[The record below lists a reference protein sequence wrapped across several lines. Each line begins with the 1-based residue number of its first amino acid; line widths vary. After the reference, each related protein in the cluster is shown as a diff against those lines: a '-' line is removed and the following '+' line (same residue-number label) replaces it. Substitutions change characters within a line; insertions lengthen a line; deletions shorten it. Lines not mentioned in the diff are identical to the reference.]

1 MRRKV
6 MLNYKIENNNSNQWV
21 VFLHGIGGSINT
33 WKKQINDFSNYNLL
47 LIDLPGHGESKT
59 EEKITHT
66 YVNESIKEVMDLLNI
81 EKADFVGL
89 SLGTL
94 VATHFAIKYP
104 SRVKS
109 LIMGGAVISVEG
121 IYKFLMRLIQG
132 VKRFMPHRLLFHIMA
147 HIMLPKKNH
156 AKSRKIFIR
165 ESLKMTRKMFLSWIS
180 YISEIAHPDKLI
192 AMLKQLKIKTF
203 FISGDEDRCF
213 LEGTKKVSS
222 SLSKSTLYII
232 KKCGHVCSIEKAK
245 EFNAAVLNFLQNK
258 NKQPVLA

>member
-1 MRRKV
+1 
-6 MLNYKIENNNSNQWV
+6 MLNYRIENNNSTHWI
-21 VFLHGIGGSINT
+21 VFLHGIGGSVNT
-33 WKKQINDFSNYNLL
+33 WKKQIEDFSSYNLL

-59 EEKITHT
+59 NKNITTT
-66 YVNESIKEVMDLLNI
+66 YVNESIKEVMDFLNI

-94 VATHFAIKYP
+94 VAAHFAIKYP
-104 SRVKS
+104 ERVKS
-109 LIMGGAVISVEG
+109 LVMGGAVIKVEG
-121 IYKFLMRLIQG
+121 IYKCLMRLIQG
-132 VKRFMPHRLLFHIMA
+132 IKRFMPHRILFHIMA

-180 YISEIAHPDKLI
+180 YIAEIARPDKLI
-192 AMLKQLKIKTF
+192 EKLKQLKIKTF

-232 KKCGHVCSIEKAK
+232 EKCGHVCSIEKAK
-245 EFNAAVLNFLQNK
+245 EFNVAVLNFLK
-258 NKQPVLA
+258 PHAITA